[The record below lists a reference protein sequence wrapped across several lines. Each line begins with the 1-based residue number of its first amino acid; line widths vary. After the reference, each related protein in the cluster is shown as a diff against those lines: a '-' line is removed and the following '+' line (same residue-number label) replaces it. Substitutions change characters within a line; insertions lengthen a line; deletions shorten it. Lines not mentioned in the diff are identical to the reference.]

1 MVKLFMVVLNMSI
14 GASVCILAVMLLR
27 LLLKHAPRIFSYL
40 LWTVV
45 LVRLV
50 CPVLPEAKFGLLPE
64 MDLVEEIVPISKE
77 AAYANFL
84 LIQAGKW
91 VFAAGSQLAGGS
103 EAEMSPYMP
112 EESGEKPAVVEADL
126 DGALIRSEDF
136 ILDGSLIRLP
146 SRTLLV
152 LATVWALVAIG
163 LCIYAI
169 AGYVLFMR
177 RVDKGKVTTPFV
189 AGLLRPRVY
198 LPDGLSNEQ
207 KQLVQEHEQIH
218 ISRLDYLVKPIVFLV
233 CCIHWFNPLVWA
245 AFFLMERDMEASC
258 DEAVIR
264 KIGYDRRKD
273 YANTLLGLSQSRGW
287 KAGYP
292 IAFGENH
299 VKSRIKGVVKMKKAG
314 IGMIAGAVL
323 VVVVAVVLLLVDQPQ
338 EETVQVEE
346 ENSDMQTEELPAED
360 TVSGV
365 ETSLEDAQSE
375 MENLPDGQVG
385 SFELEPETERAEGFL
400 LIPDEGVQEYIYLP
414 REDNQVS
421 DGTAEA
427 GGQETIMNYVPDR
440 ARDQYEIIHLP
451 QPDET
456 FDSIGIL
463 FSYPVEGGRISDG
476 FGSRIHPVSGD
487 VRQHL
492 GIDFAADEGTPIVA
506 AADGTVV
513 KTGFDDD
520 NGNYV
525 VLLHGNGEA
534 SYYCHCKEIVAR
546 EEDQVKRGEQI
557 ATVGKTGRTTG
568 ALVHFA
574 VSRNGEYVEP
584 EFMEVKIAW
593 QMSDEK
599 S

>member
-1 MVKLFMVVLNMSI
+1 
-14 GASVCILAVMLLR
+14 
-27 LLLKHAPRIFSYL
+27 
-40 LWTVV
+40 
-45 LVRLV
+45 
-50 CPVLPEAKFGLLPE
+50 
-64 MDLVEEIVPISKE
+64 
-77 AAYANFL
+77 
-84 LIQAGKW
+84 
-91 VFAAGSQLAGGS
+91 
-103 EAEMSPYMP
+103 
-112 EESGEKPAVVEADL
+112 
-126 DGALIRSEDF
+126 
-136 ILDGSLIRLP
+136 
-146 SRTLLV
+146 
-152 LATVWALVAIG
+152 
-163 LCIYAI
+163 
-169 AGYVLFMR
+169 
-177 RVDKGKVTTPFV
+177 
-189 AGLLRPRVY
+189 
-198 LPDGLSNEQ
+198 
-207 KQLVQEHEQIH
+207 
-218 ISRLDYLVKPIVFLV
+218 
-233 CCIHWFNPLVWA
+233 
-245 AFFLMERDMEASC
+245 
-258 DEAVIR
+258 
-264 KIGYDRRKD
+264 
-273 YANTLLGLSQSRGW
+273 
-287 KAGYP
+287 
-292 IAFGENH
+292 
-299 VKSRIKGVVKMKKAG
+299 
-314 IGMIAGAVL
+314 MIAGAVL

-338 EETVQVEE
+338 EEAVQMAE
-346 ENSDMQTEELPAED
+346 ENSDMQAEGLPEED
-360 TVSGV
+360 TVLGV

-557 ATVGKTGRTTG
+557 ATVGKTGRATG
-568 ALVHFA
+568 AFVHFA

-584 EFMEVKIAW
+584 EFEENENSLV
-593 QMSDEK
+593 DE
-599 S
+599 